1 METAEYTVARAFID
15 IDGVTKQP
23 GWKVQLPLHRAL
35 VLYKA
40 GFVAGPVYQQKPG
53 EPWQAIHGSA
63 RRLTSREENVAGLE
77 SAILLANAL
86 KTTINEHY
94 ADATEHTAAPDTDNT
109 IVSPQAGSLPTLIT
123 LVSEM
128 MAGYVLHNADA
139 IKVANWVYHAAQGT
153 NRALA
158 SVVAPASLQE
168 CITRLLDVKAK
179 YNLHEADAVSHGTG
193 GLHPEATA
201 DAAYGAVVR
210 IPIRGAKP
218 TDLVSWGILDSGT
231 GTVIGVRAAPG
242 YGYVDFEFDADPE
255 NDCIISY
262 LTTRKLP

>member
-1 METAEYTVARAFID
+1 METAEYTVVTAFID
-15 IDGVTKQP
+15 IDGITKQP
-23 GWKVQLPLHRAL
+23 GWKVQMPLQRAL

-40 GFVAGPVYQQKPG
+40 GFIAGPVYRTTPG

-77 SAILLANAL
+77 SAILLANSL

-94 ADATEHTAAPDTDNT
+94 ADATEHTTAPDTDHV
-109 IVSPQAGSLPTLIT
+109 IVSPQAGSILTLIT

-128 MAGYVLHNADA
+128 LTSYAAHNADA
-139 IKVANWVYHAAQGT
+139 ILPANWVYHAAQGT
-153 NRALA
+153 DRALA
-158 SVVAPASLQE
+158 SAVAPVNLQE
-168 CITRLLDVKAK
+168 CITRLLDLKAK
-179 YNLHEADAVSHGTG
+179 YNLHEADAVAHGTG
-193 GLHPEATA
+193 SLHTEATA

-218 TDLVSWGILDSGT
+218 SDLLTWGILDSGT
-231 GTVIGVRAAPG
+231 GTVIGVRATPG
-242 YGYVDFEFDADPE
+242 YGRVDFEFDADPQ

-262 LTTRKLP
+262 LVTRKL